1 MAHNGSWALVAR
13 CLDPIV
19 SNAQYKA
26 EKRVKVGRTARKLFE
41 PVLFRDRHVVLMGKS
56 VSHIVAVGRSRDA
69 LGNTTEL
76 RVISCDDTTN
86 GLPST
91 RLDSRQLESSLFR
104 TLKTELTSNDRAKT
118 EE

>member
-1 MAHNGSWALVAR
+1 MGPGLWSLDAWTRSCPTRSTKQKREKSWDALRGNRSSLSFSV
-13 CLDPIV
+13 
-19 SNAQYKA
+19 
-26 EKRVKVGRTARKLFE
+26 T
-41 PVLFRDRHVVLMGKS
+41 DRHVVLMGKS
-56 VSHIVAVGRSRDA
+56 VSHPVAVGRSRDA

-86 GLPST
+86 GLPGT